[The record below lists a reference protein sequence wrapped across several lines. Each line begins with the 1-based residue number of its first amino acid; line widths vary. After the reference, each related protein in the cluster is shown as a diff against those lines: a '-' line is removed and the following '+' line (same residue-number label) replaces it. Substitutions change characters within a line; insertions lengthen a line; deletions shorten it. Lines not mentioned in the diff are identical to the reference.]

1 MAVTPDLGVSTI
13 EVREGRSTSI
23 GKMGILRVLPTKGR
37 RTVGPWCFVDLMT
50 PDDVAEPPPL
60 EIGPHPHIGLATV
73 TWLFDG
79 AALHTDSL
87 GTEQLIRPGELN
99 LMSAGHGIAHAELGV
114 ETQPSDMSLG
124 SACRACNAEFSS
136 RGFRGYFARPD
147 AFVRPAH
154 WRMIADILR
163 FYRDARERIDRQAPS
178 RETLGDF
185 LDEYGFGSG
194 FRDHFIVPITSA
206 VWSTAPDRILD
217 FPVDYLLYFLD
228 NHGLIGVGN
237 ALQWRTVRGGSMEYV
252 KRIVTLL
259 PQGSVRSGEPVV
271 SVRRDGT
278 GVTIRTQ
285 AGSAER
291 FDAVVMASHADD
303 ALAVLHDAD
312 ERERDVLGAF
322 EYSTNQVVLHT
333 DRRLMPQRANAWAS
347 WNVDQ
352 ADCRRPGDALAMT
365 YHMNRLQSLPGAAPY
380 FTSVNPGDRVA
391 PEHVI
396 VERAFR
402 HPSYTFQTLD
412 AQVALRGLQGR
423 RQTYY
428 AGAHLGYGFHEDGCR
443 SGFEVAELLS
453 PVARERAA

>member
-1 MAVTPDLGVSTI
+1 MT
-13 EVREGRSTSI
+13 TSS
-23 GKMGILRVLPTKGR
+23 
-37 RTVGPWCFVDLMT
+37 C
-50 PDDVAEPPPL
+50 
-60 EIGPHPHIGLATV
+60 
-73 TWLFDG
+73 
-79 AALHTDSL
+79 
-87 GTEQLIRPGELN
+87 
-99 LMSAGHGIAHAELGV
+99 
-114 ETQPSDMSLG
+114 
-124 SACRACNAEFSS
+124 
-136 RGFRGYFARPD
+136 
-147 AFVRPAH
+147 
-154 WRMIADILR
+154 
-163 FYRDARERIDRQAPS
+163 
-178 RETLGDF
+178 
-185 LDEYGFGSG
+185 
-194 FRDHFIVPITSA
+194 PITSA

-217 FPVDYLLYFLD
+217 FPVDYLLHFLD

-237 ALQWRTVRGGSMEYV
+237 TLQWRTVRGGSMEYV
-252 KRIVTLL
+252 KRIVAQL
-259 PQGSVRSGEPVV
+259 PDGALRSDDPVV

-333 DRRLMPQRANAWAS
+333 DRRLMPQRAIAWAS

-352 ADCRRPGDALAMT
+352 ADCRRPGDALTMT
-365 YHMNRLQSLPGAAPY
+365 YHMNRLQSLAGPTQY

-391 PEHVI
+391 PEHRI
-396 VERAFR
+396 VERAFS

-412 AQVALRGLQGR
+412 AQVTLRGLQGR